1 MKKLMIAAAA
11 SIAAVSA
18 FAAVE
23 SPNIVGYTSQDVAA
37 GKFAMV
43 GVQFEGVNA
52 QPMTIGELVKGDF
65 LAVPNNDDA
74 FLSTANQIQHWTGS
88 AYNKYYYLEDAWYD
102 DGTEEGAYKLGWA
115 DGYGELTADTLAPG
129 DAAWFKAT
137 TGACTILVAGQ
148 VYSGETEVTCTS
160 GKFTMVANATPVPI
174 CLNDSTKVEFENLVP
189 VANNDDQFLTT
200 ATQVQEWT
208 GSAYNKYYYIS
219 DAWYDDG
226 SEEGAYKEGWA
237 DGYGEFTSEN
247 IPVGRGFWV
256 KANTGTFK
264 ITFK

>member
-1 MKKLMIAAAA
+1 MKKLIAL
-11 SIAAVSA
+11 AAVA
-18 FAAVE
+18 ACGAAIAAVE

-88 AYNKYYYLEDAWYD
+88 GYDLYYFLEDAWYD
-102 DGTEEGAYKLGWA
+102 DGSEDGAYKEGWA
-115 DGYGELTADTLAPG
+115 DVYGELTADTLAPG

-137 TGACTILVAGQ
+137 TGACTITVAGQ
-148 VYSGETEVTCTS
+148 VYSGETEVTCVN
-160 GKFTMVANATPVPI
+160 GKFTMVANATPVPF
-174 CLNDSTKVEFENLVP
+174 CLNDSEKIEFENLVA
-189 VANNDDQFLTT
+189 VANNNDEFLST
-200 ATQVQEWT
+200 AAQVQEWT
-208 GSAYNKYYYIS
+208 GSGYNLYYYIS

-226 SEEGAYKEGWA
+226 SEDGAYKEGWA
-237 DGYGEFTSEN
+237 DVYGEYTAEL

>member
-1 MKKLMIAAAA
+1 
-11 SIAAVSA
+11 
-18 FAAVE
+18 
-23 SPNIVGYTSQDVAA
+23 
-37 GKFAMV
+37 MV

-102 DGTEEGAYKLGWA
+102 DG
-115 DGYGELTADTLAPG
+115 
-129 DAAWFKAT
+129 
-137 TGACTILVAGQ
+137 
-148 VYSGETEVTCTS
+148 
-160 GKFTMVANATPVPI
+160 
-174 CLNDSTKVEFENLVP
+174 
-189 VANNDDQFLTT
+189 
-200 ATQVQEWT
+200 
-208 GSAYNKYYYIS
+208 
-219 DAWYDDG
+219 
-226 SEEGAYKEGWA
+226 SEDGAYKEGWA
-237 DGYGEFTSEN
+237 DGYGEFTSED